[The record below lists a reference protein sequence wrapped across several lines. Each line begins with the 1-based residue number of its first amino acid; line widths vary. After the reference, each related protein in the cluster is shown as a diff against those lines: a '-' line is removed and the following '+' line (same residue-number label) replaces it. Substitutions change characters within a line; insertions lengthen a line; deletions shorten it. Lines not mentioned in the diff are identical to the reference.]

1 MNGLILLLATTTMN
15 EVNQKATV
23 ENQSNS
29 FYDFF
34 SVKLEWSG
42 IDVHVGWLLVIL
54 LASLAMAL
62 KYVGPWIRKRK
73 WSTNKVEI
81 AFPNL
86 FKMEICPDH
95 ETARV
100 AYQAWV
106 EIRTRKVGLRFDP
119 DHDVIAEVYD
129 SWYQLFQ
136 VLRDLTKTIGVRHL
150 KECEETQKL
159 VTVLIRVM
167 NEGLRPHLTQWQAK
181 YRRWWEAAL
190 KNSEYEEMTPQDIQR
205 LYPQYGEL
213 VEDLK
218 SLNSDFVEFAK
229 ALRALADGGEDQ

>member
-1 MNGLILLLATTTMN
+1 MKDLLLLADDASKGAIPKSPP
-15 EVNQKATV
+15 EKQA
-23 ENQSNS
+23 NS
-29 FYDFF
+29 FYDLF
-34 SVKLEWSG
+34 SVKLEWGG
-42 IDVHVGWLLVIL
+42 IDVHVGWLLVLVLVVLII
-54 LASLAMAL
+54 A
-62 KYVGPWIRKRK
+62 VPFIRKWLQKRK
-73 WSTNKVEI
+73 WAASKVEI

-119 DHDVIAEVYD
+119 DHDVIADVYD

-136 VLRDLTKTIGVRHL
+136 VLRDLTKTIGVQHL

-159 VTVLIRVM
+159 VTVLMRVM

-181 YRRWWEAAL
+181 YRWWWEAAL
-190 KNSEYEEMTPQDIQR
+190 KKPDNENRTPQEIQR
-205 LYPQYGEL
+205 EYPHYDEL

-218 SLNSDFVEFAK
+218 SLNTDFVAFAVS
-229 ALRALADGGEDQ
+229 LRALADGGEDK